1 MTEPARETAHY
12 LNGKLQVLALIAQ
25 GVPFPQGRWIR
36 VASEM
41 VPPSLVQELVLDLFP
56 ALHARTLRTVTL
68 LTEFDVQEFER
79 EIANSS
85 RDTASAGG
93 SAPLKGASG
102 TRGGFR

>member
-12 LNGKLQVLALIAQ
+12 LNGKLQILALIAQ
-25 GVPFPQGRWIR
+25 GVPFPRGRWIR

-56 ALHARTLRTVTL
+56 ALRAGTLRMVTL

-79 EIANSS
+79 EIARAPRNLPSADGS
-85 RDTASAGG
+85 RNAG
-93 SAPLKGASG
+93 
-102 TRGGFR
+102 